1 MAIEPTRITPP
12 PPTRRQQ
19 LAPGEMT
26 ILEHLQELRSRVM
39 WMAIAVVVGMAIFFV
54 PSLGF
59 GAVELLLLPARQA
72 QPDFKPQYIEPMENI
87 VTYFQVA
94 LLGGVAIG
102 MPMIVFQ
109 TLRFV
114 APALTS
120 AEKRWVYPIAF
131 GAALAF
137 VGGMAF
143 GYFFILPPSLG
154 FLLNFGSSI
163 AEANFRIGNYINFV
177 TRMLG
182 VMGLVFETPLVVMGL
197 AKLGVVTWRKLLAWW
212 RFSIV
217 VAFIISAVATPT
229 IDPITQGL
237 VAGPIVVL
245 YFVGIGLAWIVKRN

>member
-1 MAIEPTRITPP
+1 
-12 PPTRRQQ
+12 
-19 LAPGEMT
+19 MT
-26 ILEHLQELRSRVM
+26 ILEHLQELRMRVF
-39 WMAIAVVVGMAIFFV
+39 WMALAIVIGMGLFMV

-59 GAVELLLLPARQA
+59 GAIDLLLQPAREA
-72 QPDFKPQYIEPMENI
+72 HPGFKPQYIEPMENI

-94 LLGGVAIG
+94 LLGGVALG

-109 TLRFV
+109 VLRFV

-120 AEKRWVYPIAF
+120 GEKRWIYPIAL
-131 GAALAF
+131 GASLAF
-137 VGGMAF
+137 LGGMAF

-154 FLLNFGSSI
+154 FLLDFGSSI
-163 AEANFRIGNYINFV
+163 AEPNIRIGNYINFV

-197 AKLGVVTWRKLLAWW
+197 AKLGVVNWRKLIGWW

-229 IDPITQGL
+229 IDPVTQAL
-237 VAGPIVVL
+237 VAGPIILL
-245 YFVGIGLAWIVKRN
+245 YFVGIGLAWVVRRN

>member
-1 MAIEPTRITPP
+1 MAIEPTRIPREP
-12 PPTRRQQ
+12 SRREQ

-26 ILEHLQELRSRVM
+26 ILEHLQELRMRVM
-39 WMAIAVVVGMAIFFV
+39 WMGIAVVAGMMLFFV
-54 PSLGF
+54 PSIGF
-59 GAVELLLLPARQA
+59 GAVEYLLLPARAA

-94 LLGGVAIG
+94 LLGGVSLG

-109 TLRFV
+109 ALRFV

-120 AEKRWVYPIAF
+120 SEKRWIYPIAL
-131 GAALAF
+131 GAALSF
-137 VGGMAF
+137 IGGMAF

-154 FLLNFGSSI
+154 FLLTFGSSI

-197 AKLGVVTWRKLLAWW
+197 AKLGVVTWRKLINWW
-212 RFSIV
+212 RFAIV

-229 IDPITQGL
+229 IDPITQAL
-237 VAGPIVVL
+237 VAGPIILL
-245 YFVGIGLAWIVKRN
+245 YFVGIGLAWVVKRN